1 METMNKYK
9 QERLALEN
17 AFARRM
23 LLDFNIKE
31 VTTQRQAK
39 MVQENLNFLYLLSM
53 VSTIGTRNG
62 K

>member
-39 MVQENLNFLYLLSM
+39 N
-53 VSTIGTRNG
+53 GTREF
-62 K
+62 